1 MDPVTAFGIVSGGVQ
16 VVQAIASTVH
26 DLNQLYGKFKDA
38 DLTIQSLIQELSCIS
53 TALTGLKEWTRTN
66 GTDGPSSDEYNRDL
80 AVAMEGCR
88 VVMEVVS
95 HDISHLVQGI
105 HEEQFT
111 GFRARMR
118 IVWSEETMRGHQEKL
133 HAQVSALQ
141 LLLQVCQCR
150 SFTEQMRMLR
160 TPNTRRIIHRVADDT
175 ATILSARGSS
185 YATSVS
191 QSRRQSISARSVDFN
206 QTLEESPVYQWA
218 QKQRV
223 STFATVETPP
233 TVPSSNRS
241 PFTNET
247 RSSSPATSNMTIPSL
262 KISPQQEGNYVV
274 PRSPSGPV
282 HHPVHSKSV
291 SIGDVSRRPNLGS
304 LQRHVSDSKVP
315 SRSLR
320 RSGSTLDKIKGLM
333 GRPSTRTASTLS
345 PSHGASPSLSN
356 SSASGRRRRQLGAD
370 FNTSIDLT
378 SKDAIF
384 LPEIVKAA
392 QSGTREDIE
401 RLVIQGNDLE
411 VRDTTWG
418 RNALLIA
425 AHCGKEDIVDLLL
438 RNNAQVAV
446 TDGSGWTALHLAAS
460 RGHYGAVEL
469 LVVESD
475 LMEVQTPRGETALR
489 IAADYGQAD
498 ALLVLL
504 NYHAQVNARAEKQLT
519 ALHAAAKRGDHEIV
533 WLMVRY
539 GADVEAKDGTMMTAL
554 HYACREGHLE
564 VMKILLDNKANIE
577 ALGDDR
583 KTPLICAA
591 EAGSSQAVEFLLKRK
606 ASSRKTDDTGMTA
619 LHWAAYNGHEETV
632 RILSEKKKVLLDM
645 ANESG
650 RTALHL
656 AVMQSNFAVVELL
669 QRKGMSLDRRCNTG
683 LTALHYAC
691 MADSFEIAN
700 LLLLSGADIEAA
712 ESQHEQRSLHIVA
725 SKGSIHI
732 LDLLCDKGASLN
744 ARNGVGD
751 RALCVASR
759 YGHTA
764 TVQRLLDRGSP
775 LSMKFET
782 SLREDSPLCLAAQG
796 GHLNLCSLL
805 LNRGASA
812 LKKDE
817 TGWQPYHHAAHHGHA
832 DILEFILSRSN
843 ILETGKTDLM
853 SIPKT
858 IGWSPSVSE
867 DKKIEVLQL
876 LKQTL
881 NPANSYTTSST
892 SNSTQNYFQHPS
904 QRLSQHLDQP
914 SVNLP
919 AQFPTHSPMPQASS
933 PHHSITTAYRPPVF
947 HYSIPIPTAYEADS
961 STPQELPGSLD
972 LDSSSTRSIGP
983 ENTPT
988 NVHAALARD
997 ISRTGILKTR
1007 QSNEPTAPLT
1017 NDRIAALARETQGT
1031 PGSQSQQHRGRR
1043 SPTRFPSHNLPR
1055 VHANYSP
1062 ISLPPPPSP
1071 SIHPP
1076 QSLPYRTG
1084 NQTSLK
1090 ISPLNSE
1097 RFVEISQIPGSL
1109 LARQYTVSRTGS
1121 EGLDEG
1127 RYDDS
1132 SDTDSIS
1139 SVYTAPE
1146 GEEPGMPTHL
1156 ESHEKVTLV

>member
-1 MDPVTAFGIVSGGVQ
+1 
-16 VVQAIASTVH
+16 
-26 DLNQLYGKFKDA
+26 
-38 DLTIQSLIQELSCIS
+38 
-53 TALTGLKEWTRTN
+53 
-66 GTDGPSSDEYNRDL
+66 
-80 AVAMEGCR
+80 
-88 VVMEVVS
+88 
-95 HDISHLVQGI
+95 
-105 HEEQFT
+105 
-111 GFRARMR
+111 
-118 IVWSEETMRGHQEKL
+118 
-133 HAQVSALQ
+133 
-141 LLLQVCQCR
+141 
-150 SFTEQMRMLR
+150 MLR
-160 TPNTRRIIHRVADDT
+160 TPNTRQIIHRVADDT

-206 QTLEESPVYQWA
+206 QTLEESPVYRWA
-218 QKQRV
+218 QNQRV
-223 STFATVETPP
+223 ATFETVETPP
-233 TVPSSNRS
+233 TAPSSNRS

-247 RSSSPATSNMTIPSL
+247 RSSSPATSNMIVPLL

-291 SIGDVSRRPNLGS
+291 SIDDFSRRPNLGG
-304 LQRHVSDSKVP
+304 LQRHATDSKVP

-320 RSGSTLDKIKGLM
+320 RSGSTLDKIIGLI
-333 GRPSTRTASTLS
+333 GRPSTRNPSTLS
-345 PSHGASPSLSN
+345 PSPGPSLNLSN
-356 SSASGRRRRQLGAD
+356 SSGSGRRRRHLEAD

-378 SKDAIF
+378 SKDAVF
-384 LPEIVKAA
+384 VPEIVKAA
-392 QSGTREDIE
+392 QTGTREDIE
-401 RLVIQGNDLE
+401 RLIIQGKDLE
-411 VRDTTWG
+411 ARDTTWG

-425 AHCGKEDIVDLLL
+425 AHCGKEDVVDLLL

-460 RGHYGAVEL
+460 RGHCGAVEL

-533 WLMVRY
+533 WLLVRH

-577 ALGDDR
+577 APGNDR

-591 EAGSSQAVEFLLKRK
+591 EAGSSQAVKFLVKRN
-606 ASSRKTDDTGMTA
+606 ASSRNTDDTGMTA

-632 RILSEKKKVLLDM
+632 RILSEKKKALLDM
-645 ANESG
+645 INQSG

-656 AVMQSNFAVVELL
+656 AVMQSKFAVVELL

-700 LLLLSGADIEAA
+700 LLLLSGANIEAA

-751 RALCVASR
+751 RAICVASR

-796 GHLNLCSLL
+796 GHLNVCSLL

-817 TGWQPYHHAAHHGHA
+817 TGWQPYLHAAHHGHA
-832 DILEFILSRSN
+832 DVLEFLLSRSN
-843 ILETGKTDLM
+843 ILETGNTDLM
-853 SIPKT
+853 SMPKT
-858 IGWSPSVSE
+858 IGWSPSVPE
-867 DKKIEVLQL
+867 DKKFEILQL
-876 LKQTL
+876 LEQTL
-881 NPANSYTTSST
+881 NSANSYTTPST
-892 SNSTQNYFQHPS
+892 SSSTQNRS
-904 QRLSQHLDQP
+904 QGLAQHLNQP

-919 AQFPTHSPMPQASS
+919 AHIPTHSPMPQASS
-933 PHHSITTAYRPPVF
+933 PHHSIRRAYTPPNF
-947 HYSIPIPTAYEADS
+947 HHSIPIPTAYEADS

-972 LDSSSTRSIGP
+972 LDASSTRSISP
-983 ENTPT
+983 DNTQS
-988 NVHAALARD
+988 NSHIALARD
-997 ISRTGILKTR
+997 ISRPSISETR
-1007 QSNEPTAPLT
+1007 QSNEPTTPLT
-1017 NDRIAALARETQGT
+1017 NDRLAALARETRGM
-1031 PGSQSQQHRGRR
+1031 PRPQSQQRRGTK
-1043 SPTRFPSHNLPR
+1043 SPTRFPVHNLPR
-1055 VHANYSP
+1055 VHATYAP
-1062 ISLPPPPSP
+1062 IPLPPSP
-1071 SIHPP
+1071 SPSIQPP
-1076 QSLPYRTG
+1076 QSLSYRTRHR
-1084 NQTSLK
+1084 TSMT

-1097 RFVEISQIPGSL
+1097 QSVEILQVPRSL
-1109 LARQYTVSRTGS
+1109 LGRQYTASSIGLQH
-1121 EGLDEG
+1121 LDEIQ
-1127 RYDDS
+1127 DNDS
-1132 SDTDSIS
+1132 SDSDSIS

-1146 GEEPGMPTHL
+1146 GGEPQMATPL
-1156 ESHEKVTLV
+1156 ESREGVGFV